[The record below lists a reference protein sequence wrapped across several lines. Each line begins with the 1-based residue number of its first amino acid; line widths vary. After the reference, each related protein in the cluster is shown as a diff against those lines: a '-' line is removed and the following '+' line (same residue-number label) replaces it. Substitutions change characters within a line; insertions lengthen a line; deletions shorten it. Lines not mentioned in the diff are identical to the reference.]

1 MSRGWPRAALVLVG
15 VGAALS
21 ALSLALLATRFGESA
36 SVEFG
41 WFGYSG
47 DSPAVFLLV
56 TSRDLWAAAA
66 GTLGVGLVAAGVG
79 YAAGSRRVPVPAEAG
94 VG

>member
-1 MSRGWPRAALVLVG
+1 MVLVG
-15 VGAALS
+15 VGTVLLALS
-21 ALSLALLATRFGESA
+21 VALFAPRFWESA

-41 WFGYSG
+41 WFTSSG
-47 DSPAVFLLV
+47 GSPAVFFLV

-79 YAAGSRRVPVPAEAG
+79 YAAGSRRVPAPAEVG